1 MQSTRLRFQPK
12 RPRHASKL
20 ALSNEGASKQNT
32 TAGRTWGALTFELSR
47 FPAIGGSRASEPR
60 ALSRAPRLARS
71 CAHSRSIQT
80 RHWPAFSSGVPPERP
95 ARKKPRREA
104 EAKCLIHRLL
114 CSRDDRIRTCD
125 PLNPIQVRYR
135 AAPHPVAVATPA
147 NRLKNLIP
155 SAAPNQYPTAVFR
168 FSEHGAPRPRK
179 QSVAYP
185 CPPLLST
192 A

>member
-135 AAPHPVAVATPA
+135 AAPHPVAVNNPA
-147 NRLKNLIP
+147 DRLKNLIP
-155 SAAPNQYPTAVFR
+155 CPASNQCLPTSFRGTERRAVD
-168 FSEHGAPRPRK
+168 PRSLGGPT
-179 QSVAYP
+179 P